1 MKRTT
6 IITCLCLMASA
17 ALAQDAP
24 APAKDKPSNAAVST
38 SDQNNLPQPAP
49 GANSF
54 TEEQAKDRIAAKGFT
69 DVSALTKDAD
79 GIWRGKAKKDSATQD
94 VAVDFQGNVF
104 GK

>member
-1 MKRTT
+1 MNRTMTT
-6 IITCLCLMASA
+6 IGFCLVASA
-17 ALAQDAP
+17 ALAQAP

-38 SDQNNLPQPAP
+38 SDKNNVAQPAP

-54 TEEQAKDRIAAKGFT
+54 TEEQAKSRIVAKGYT

-79 GIWRGKAKKDSATQD
+79 GIWRGKAKKGSASQD